1 MTRARENDIIR
12 AMTSTFALFFVF
24 GAVIIGLL
32 SAVIFILLKKKPE
45 TKGESALLMQQLN
58 DTRQTMDKK
67 LGEINQLL
75 DAKLSASS
83 TVMQSQL
90 TQSAEIV
97 REVTKQL
104 TKVEETNKRVE
115 GFAAQMQSLENILK
129 NPKQR
134 GNLGEYSFELLLEKS
149 FIPKQYG
156 KQYEFRNGEKV
167 DFAIFIAD
175 KILPVDSKFS
185 LENYN
190 RIIDEKDET
199 KKEQL
204 EKVFKQDLKNRIDET
219 AKYIRPQ
226 EGTFDFALMFIPAE
240 GIYYDLMINEVGA
253 MKSNTR
259 DLVQYAAE
267 KRVSIVSPNSFY
279 AMLQTILQG
288 LKAFHIEKSA
298 LEIRKHVEILG
309 QHLVKFDEY
318 MKKMGN
324 NLSASVNSYNFAYKE
339 LAKIDK
345 DVVKITDGERQIEP
359 LQIDRPT
366 ID

>member
-1 MTRARENDIIR
+1 MTLI
-12 AMTSTFALFFVF
+12 FALFFVL
-24 GAVIIGLL
+24 GAVVIGLL

-45 TKGESALLMQQLN
+45 AKGESALMLQQLN

-75 DAKLSASS
+75 SAGLSASS
-83 TVMQSQL
+83 NVMQGQL

-115 GFAAQMQSLENILK
+115 GFAEQMQSLENILK

-134 GNLGEYSFELLLEKS
+134 GNLGEFCLELLLEKS
-149 FIPKQYG
+149 FTPKQYG
-156 KQYEFRNGEKV
+156 KQYEFKNGEKV

-204 EKVFKQDLKNRIDET
+204 EKIFKQDLKNRIDET

-324 NLSASVNSYNFAYKE
+324 NLSASVNAYNFAYKE

-359 LQIDRPT
+359 LQIDKPA
-366 ID
+366 ISD